1 MEETE
6 KIFIY
11 INRELKKALSCYI
24 VLNSLNISENK
35 LDKKKF
41 TENRFATLILKAWA
55 NSPSLKVDTLLFKGI
70 KRGQNLNERMNL
82 RIDKDTYMKLSK
94 IYVEHY
100 YHYCESL
107 NFLVVNILDQWA
119 IENVEAYRDF
129 RKNEF

>member
-24 VLNSLNISENK
+24 VFHNLNISDNK

-41 TENRFATLILKAWA
+41 TENRFATLILKAWV
-55 NSPSLKVDTLLFKGI
+55 NSPSLKLDTLLFKGI

-82 RIDKDTYMKLSK
+82 RIDKDTYMKLSQ
-94 IYVEHY
+94 IYVEKY
-100 YHYCESL
+100 YRYCESL

-119 IENVEAYRDF
+119 IENVETYRYF